1 MKTDVADKL
10 GNDFRTSPSDEVN
23 DGFPVLKSVG
33 VGRTLKVMFAV
44 EGNKT
49 AVKSFVSDVLYQESI
64 KKSSSL
70 SNSLNIVSKLSH
82 AVRIDDNTFEV
93 FYGKD
98 FKFTV
103 NPAKY
108 NNISKLT
115 VNGKQLAA
123 DKKTGEYTLEN
134 VKEDQMITVSLTG
147 GEYKDKNKDEKSDS
161 KSTEVPGTGENRILF
176 VTVLSAILIG
186 AFVFITVIVFITVM
200 RRKKTN

>member
-23 DGFPVLKSVG
+23 DGFPVLTSVG
-33 VGRTLKVMFAV
+33 VGRTLKVMFTV

-103 NPAKY
+103 NPDKY

-134 VKEDQMITVSLTG
+134 VKEDQTITVSLTG
-147 GEYKDKNKDEKSDS
+147 GENKDKNKDEKSDS